1 MGKISSLT
9 LVLGA
14 ACNFSCSYCPQRRG
28 ADRLRQGDITAFLNL
43 LRPRLAGRVLLRFTG
58 GEPLLHWPLIAGTVR
73 HAGRLAGTEFR
84 FARATN
90 GSLLDRGRIRYLRE
104 HGFLVGLSHDGAAQ
118 AGRDAGSVAAVTA
131 ALGLL
136 RRFHPDGYVV
146 NSVFTPRTVPLLA
159 TSVAG
164 LLRDGHRRL
173 RFTLDRT
180 AAWQPAD
187 LDELEGQMARVVPAC
202 REHRRRGGGT
212 PLENLAPADGRG
224 VFACGAGRDRLA
236 LLPDRTV
243 WGCELFHPLFGQDGG
258 RPELARHCMGTL
270 ERFLSAGRR
279 RTAAPAGAA
288 LRQDY
293 FIVGG
298 RRRLCGLCADLERCA
313 VCPATAALATG
324 VPGVLPA
331 WTCRLQRILLRA
343 GQRLRRDIVPAA
355 IQSPIAGQNAPLI
368 EV

>member
-9 LVLGA
+9 LVLGS
-14 ACNFSCSYCPQRRG
+14 ACNFSCSYCPQRRW
-28 ADRLRQGDITAFLNL
+28 ADRLRMGDVATFLDF

-73 HAGRLAGTEFR
+73 HAGRFSGTEFR
-84 FARATN
+84 FALTTN
-90 GSLLDRGRIRYLRE
+90 GSLLDRGRIRFLRE
-104 HGFLVGLSHDGAAQ
+104 HGFRVGLSHDGLAQ
-118 AGRDAGSVAAVTA
+118 PGRDAGSVAAVAA
-131 ALGLL
+131 ALDRL

-146 NSVFTPRTVPLLA
+146 NSVFTPRTLPLLA
-159 TSVAG
+159 ASVAG
-164 LLRDGHRRL
+164 LLREGHRRL
-173 RFTLDRT
+173 RVTLDRT
-180 AAWQPAD
+180 ADWKPAD
-187 LDELEGQMARVVPAC
+187 LEALERQMARVVAAC
-202 REHRRRGGGT
+202 RAQRRRSGET
-212 PLENLAPADGRG
+212 PLENLGPADSRG

-243 WGCELFHPLFGQDGG
+243 WGCELFHPLFSQDGR
-258 RPELARHCMGTL
+258 RPDFTRFRFGTL
-270 ERFLSAGRR
+270 ERFLSAKGRP
-279 RTAAPAGAA
+279 TAARAGAA

-293 FIVGG
+293 FIIGG

-343 GQRLRRDIVPAA
+343 ASRFRRAGPASA
-355 IQSPIAGQNAPLI
+355 
-368 EV
+368 